1 MWSTWGSSS
10 HHPTVA
16 LPPTYSHLTPRGHQQ
31 GGGGFPGR
39 RLLSCP
45 AAPSSAPSYCPSP
58 PALSPH
64 LPLSSVK
71 GQKDLAAATHSSH
84 LQKRNSFAFLER
96 DGALLW
102 ALVTPGGREGKIQAV
117 ESRKLEGSICH
128 LCPGVSTDTVHN
140 GVHRG

>member
-1 MWSTWGSSS
+1 MGQFFPSPHSCFTT
-10 HHPTVA
+10 HL
-16 LPPTYSHLTPRGHQQ
+16 LPPHPEGSPAGRWRLPREEAA
-31 GGGGFPGR
+31 
-39 RLLSCP
+39 LLPC
-45 AAPSSAPSYCPSP
+45 SSKLRPSYCPSP

-117 ESRKLEGSICH
+117 ESRRLEGSICH
-128 LCPGVSTDTVHN
+128 LCPGVSTDTVHD